1 MTAWVGTVTEKI
13 SRWRASVAE
22 FVSKTSEPR
31 VFEAPIPAR
40 LRAAQLVA
48 MTRLSW
54 PMVFANFG
62 NAFVIVLALARGPRL
77 GLSLIWFGV
86 MALYLVP
93 VVVDLMSRRGRP
105 SPSELAPEVLQRAA
119 LHCLG
124 LGAIWGAAPLLFVG
138 AGRSEAMIVYC
149 VSVGM
154 LCGGGFCLSSI
165 PGAAFAF
172 LAPVAMGAL
181 GAILWSSQEASDY
194 LAAPLLLSYTVV
206 LATGVVFSFRAF
218 VDNFVIKTR
227 LELAAR
233 HDPLT
238 GLPNRVAF
246 VAVMDEALERLGRYG
261 ERFALFHI
269 DLDRFKSINDRYGR
283 TIGDQLLRRIAARLR
298 DAHDGRDHVARLGSD
313 EFAIIARGV
322 PDRAAADAIA
332 ADIAAR
338 FDAPFALDEGA
349 VVCAISIGT
358 AVAPVDGPTGAALMR
373 VANARLRAPTSR
385 SDDADLPQPNDDR
398 QSSRRREL
406 TQDLKLALR
415 RGDFFLQYQPV
426 YDLKSGRLEACEALV
441 RWRHPRFGLVPPGE
455 FIGLA
460 EKTGAIHELGE
471 WILNEACREASS
483 WPARIRIAV
492 NVSGEQLC
500 DASIN
505 QVVESAL
512 KSSGLAPQRLQ
523 IEVTESAALA
533 SIREATTALER
544 MHALGAAIVLDDFGT
559 GYCTFDHIRR
569 LPVSRVKIDRS
580 FVMGLPESRKSLAIV
595 KSVIALAE
603 PLGLGVT
610 AEGIE
615 TEAQRALLE
624 QAGCGSGQGYL
635 FARPLDA
642 ADARALMTEAS
653 LRLSVA

>member
-1 MTAWVGTVTEKI
+1 MSAGLGKVREKI

-22 FVSKTSEPR
+22 RASATSDPR

-40 LRAAQLVA
+40 LRAAQLLA

-54 PMVFANFG
+54 PMLVANIG
-62 NAFVIVLALARGPRL
+62 NALVIVLALAHGPRL

-86 MALYLVP
+86 LALYLTP
-93 VVVDLMSRRGRP
+93 VVVDLISRRGRP
-105 SPSELAPEVLQRAA
+105 APRELSPEILRRAA

-124 LGAIWGAAPLLFVG
+124 LGVIWGASPILFVG

-154 LCGGGFCLSSI
+154 LCGGGFCLSTI
-165 PGAAFAF
+165 PSAAFGF
-172 LAPVAMGAL
+172 LAPVAIGSLA
-181 GAILWSSQEASDY
+181 AILSSAQEASDY
-194 LAAPLLLSYTVV
+194 LAAPLLFSYTVV
-206 LATGVVFSFRAF
+206 LVTGVVFSFRSF
-218 VDNFVIKTR
+218 VDNFVAKTR

-238 GLPNRVAF
+238 GLPNRAAF
-246 VAVMDEALERLGRYG
+246 ETAMDEALERLGRYG

-269 DLDRFKSINDRYGR
+269 DLNHFKKVNDRFGR
-283 TIGDQLLRRIAARLR
+283 TIGDQLLRRIATRLR

-322 PDRAAADAIA
+322 LDHSAADSIA
-332 ADIAAR
+332 ADIVAR
-338 FDAPFALDEGA
+338 FDAPFALDEGS
-349 VVCAISIGT
+349 VVCSVTIGT
-358 AVAPVDGPTGAALMR
+358 AIAPVDGPTSAALTR
-373 VANARLRAPTSR
+373 AASARLHVPAIHPDAQAPR
-385 SDDADLPQPNDDR
+385 SSDETR
-398 QSSRRREL
+398 SSRRREL

-426 YDLKSGRLEACEALV
+426 YDLRSGRIEGCEALV
-441 RWRHPRFGLVPPGE
+441 RWRHPRFGLVPPVE

-471 WILNEACREASS
+471 WILNEACREAST
-483 WPARIRIAV
+483 WPSRIRISV

-505 QVVESAL
+505 HVVESAL
-512 KSSGLAPQRLQ
+512 RESGLAPQRLQ
-523 IEVTESAALA
+523 IEVTESASLA
-533 SIREATTALER
+533 SVREATSALER
-544 MHALGAAIVLDDFGT
+544 MHALGAHIVLDDFGT
-559 GYCTFDHIRR
+559 GFCTFDHIRR

-580 FVMGLPESRKSLAIV
+580 FVMGLPDNRKSLAIV

-615 TEAQRALLE
+615 TEAQRAMLE

-642 ADARALMTEAS
+642 ADARALMVEPP